1 MFNNSIRIIN
11 NIVNILPVQAEQL
24 EPMKLL
30 YNKSFFLN
38 SEIKQLQFWLTI
50 SKFNQKE
57 LKSSFYRKCIL
68 AFLINWF

>member
-30 YNKSFFLN
+30 YKSFF
-38 SEIKQLQFWLTI
+38 
-50 SKFNQKE
+50 
-57 LKSSFYRKCIL
+57 
-68 AFLINWF
+68 

>member
-50 SKFNQKE
+50 SKFNQK
-57 LKSSFYRKCIL
+57 
-68 AFLINWF
+68 N